1 MGKAPAFQFYANDF
15 MDATST
21 WEANACGLYIR
32 CLCKQWTHGSIP
44 SDLRILARA
53 IHCDRSELETC
64 WPVLGPKFLDQGD
77 GTLKN
82 SRLEEVRERQ
92 SEISSKRSEAGKAG
106 VIAKANAKANGQA
119 KAKQRKVKVEG
130 EVEREVE
137 KEGKERAHE
146 AEIEPTFKQWFDLY
160 AKSRDKEACRAKWT
174 ALGQDIHEAIMEHTR
189 RYVVAQPDKLYRK
202 DPIRYLTKR
211 GWEDEIV
218 ESKTNGTRTNTNDPD
233 ERRRLVIEAN
243 AEHFRQQ
250 REFEARHQP
259 GGIFDPAHG

>member
-1 MGKAPAFQFYANDF
+1 MGKPNWMKFDPDKIALDVDGMSLEQEGAYMRCVRHIWRNGPLPEARLSKVCGNAW
-15 MDATST
+15 DAVK
-21 WEANACGLYIR
+21 ACAAEYEGGLSFSW
-32 CLCKQWTHGSIP
+32 LE
-44 SDLRILARA
+44 DARTDA
-53 IHCDRSELETC
+53 QGRSKRAS
-64 WPVLGPKFLDQGD
+64 VAGVASF
-77 GTLKN
+77 N
-82 SRLEEVRERQ
+82 SRSTDVQQPFNGRSTDVL
-92 SEISSKRSEAGKAG
+92 SISKSSSTSKSTS
-106 VIAKANAKANGQA
+106 Q
-119 KAKQRKVKVEG
+119 
-130 EVEREVE
+130 
-137 KEGKERAHE
+137 EGKERAHE

-218 ESKTNGTRTNTNDPD
+218 ESKTNGTRTNTHDPD
-233 ERRRLVIEAN
+233 ERRRLGIEAN

-259 GGIFDPAHG
+259 GGIPDPAHG